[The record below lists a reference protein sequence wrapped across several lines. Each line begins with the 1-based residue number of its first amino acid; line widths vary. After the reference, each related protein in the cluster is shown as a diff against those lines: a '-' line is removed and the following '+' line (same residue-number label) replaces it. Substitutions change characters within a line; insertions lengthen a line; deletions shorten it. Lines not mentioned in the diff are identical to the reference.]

1 MSEVWNILDR
11 KMAGGEEGGGEEGGG
26 EEGGGSELGGSESEQ
41 DEIHSRSIIFI
52 S

>member
-11 KMAGGEEGGGEEGGG
+11 KMAGGEEGGG

>member
-1 MSEVWNILDR
+1 MWNILDR
-11 KMAGGEEGGGEEGGG
+11 KMAGGEEGGG